1 MKFVG
6 AHVSIGGGVE
16 NAPRNAAAIGA
27 TAFAL
32 FTKNQRQW
40 RAAPYTAANIDGFM
54 AAMAEGG
61 FTPER
66 VLPHDGYLI
75 NLANPDP
82 DARAKALDAFTDE
95 LRRCHQLNLAMLNF
109 HPGSSLGRIP
119 RGEGLK
125 LVAEGMNRAL
135 AATKAVTAV
144 IEVTAG
150 QGSNLGS
157 SFEELAAMIDLV
169 EDKTRVGVCLDT
181 CHMFAGGY
189 DIRTPAG
196 WTATMSAFGRIV
208 GFKRL
213 RGMHLNDAKTG
224 LNSRVDRHESL
235 GKGQIGLAAFAAIMA
250 DPRLDGLPLVLE
262 TPDENLW
269 PGEIRKLMALAVN
282 KRG

>member
-16 NAPRNAAAIGA
+16 NAPRNATAIGA

-40 RAAPYTAANIDGFM
+40 QAAPYTTANIDGFR
-54 AAMAEGG
+54 AAMADGG
-61 FTPER
+61 FTPDR

-75 NLANPDP
+75 NLANPDLA
-82 DARAKALDAFTDE
+82 ARAKALEAFTDE
-95 LRRCHQLNLAMLNF
+95 IQRCRQLGLTLLNL
-109 HPGSSLGRIP
+109 HPGSSLGKIP
-119 RGEGLK
+119 RGEGLR
-125 LVAEGMNRAL
+125 LVADGLNRAL
-135 AATKAVTAV
+135 AATEDVTAV
-144 IEVTAG
+144 IEITAG

-157 SFEELAAMIDLV
+157 SFEELATMIDLV
-169 EDKTRVGVCLDT
+169 EDKSRVGVCLDT

-189 DIRTPAG
+189 DIRTPAA
-196 WTATMSAFGRIV
+196 WAATMDAFDRIV

-235 GKGQIGLAAFAAIMA
+235 GKGQIGMDAFTSLMA

-262 TPDENLW
+262 TPDDTLW
-269 PGEIRKLMALAVN
+269 PAEIKKLLALASK
-282 KRG
+282 KRR